1 MYEELNLKVEESEI
15 KYITTINVVKKEEN
29 FHYLNIITVVFLDD
43 ERASK
48 IENFDTDHCLGW
60 EWISWAD
67 FIAKKDLFNTLE
79 MLIEAGYNDLNKIK

>member
-15 KYITTINVVKKEEN
+15 KYLTTMNVVKKEEN
-29 FHYLNIITVVFLDD
+29 FHDLNIITVVFLDD

-48 IENFDTDHCLGW
+48 IENCDTDHCLWW

-67 FIAKKDLFNTLE
+67 FIAKKTCSIL
-79 MLIEAGYNDLNKIK
+79 